1 MAGFPARTSHRA
13 LGGNRSDAMR
23 VTNPQKQVAAAV
35 FNAIQW
41 QVAGMNRTAP
51 LVTLTIES
59 DGARASGTEVWNDQ
73 DDEALRV
80 TITHDSTGE
89 YQITA
94 AASYPDE
101 NGTLQPVEFHGA
113 IATVHGATSV
123 RPPQITLD
131 SPNQITVY
139 TFDASG
145 AAADQAFTLDIK

>member
-41 QVAGMNRTAP
+41 QVAGMNRTAT

-101 NGTLQPVEFHGA
+101 TGTLQPVEFHGA
-113 IATVHGATSV
+113 IITPMGATSV
-123 RPPQITLD
+123 RPPTFTLD

-139 TFDASG
+139 TWNAAGS
-145 AAADQAFTLDIK
+145 AADVAFSIDIK